1 MNLGTFATAEEAAL
15 CVARHPSVQ
24 RLSVH
29 QGGGSASSGCLFGGE
44 TLPLCVAMRASFL
57 SELEWKKTGTVGLFA
72 SAAPVPWPVAQRA
85 GERPRL
91 SHALSAQ
98 TGLGGV
104 PGFPLSKHPVE
115 TANVRARK
123 HRIAGTQGSRDTSHS
138 WLSPS

>member
-1 MNLGTFATAEEAAL
+1 MRRASPIGAAFE
-15 CVARHPSVQ
+15 CPP
-24 RLSVH
+24 
-29 QGGGSASSGCLFGGE
+29 GGGLSLFGGASSE
-44 TLPLCVAMRASFL
+44 VRRCGCASLMRASFL
-57 SELEWKKTGTVGLFA
+57 SELEWKKTGRFLCERRAT
-72 SAAPVPWPVAQRA
+72 PVAQRA

-104 PGFPLSKHPVE
+104 PGFPFSKHPVE